1 MNVMGLL
8 SLHEDIFKQSEKVL
22 NNMQLKISVITNA
35 QKKGTTMVK
44 KDRIDSDHKFS
55 KKRDLRMNKW
65 LMQENNTEND
75 NQIKLL
81 KTGIKVARDLR

>member
-1 MNVMGLL
+1 MGLL
-8 SLHEDIFKQSEKVL
+8 SLREDIFKQSEKVL
-22 NNMQLKISVITNA
+22 NDMQLKISVITNS

-55 KKRDLRMNKW
+55 KKKKKYLRMNTW
-65 LMQENNTEND
+65 IMQENNTQND

-81 KTGIKVARDLR
+81 KTSIKVARDLR